1 MLDGVEDGS
10 IPVNRANV
18 PAPFYFVSFRFTAV
32 WFIESSQFSQGLGR
46 IATDDD
52 FRLFT
57 QQLAADPESGERI
70 PGMDSMRKIR
80 MALKSRALGKRV
92 GARVIYFWFPVERV
106 FFLAYIYTK
115 GDIKDVPQNIR
126 NALVETCRQF
136 TEDVRSWYK
145 RRTGI

>member
-1 MLDGVEDGS
+1 VAAS
-10 IPVNRANV
+10 
-18 PAPFYFVSFRFTAV
+18 FSFSSFRYTAV
-32 WFIESSQFSQGLGR
+32 WVIESSQFTKGLER

-52 FRLFT
+52 FRMFV
-57 QQLAADPESGERI
+57 QELATTPESGQRV
-70 PGMDSMRKIR
+70 PGMESMRKTR
-80 MALKSRALGKRV
+80 MALRSRGLGKRG

-106 FFLAYIYTK
+106 IYLAYIYTK
-115 GDIKDVPQNIR
+115 GDFQDVPQSIR